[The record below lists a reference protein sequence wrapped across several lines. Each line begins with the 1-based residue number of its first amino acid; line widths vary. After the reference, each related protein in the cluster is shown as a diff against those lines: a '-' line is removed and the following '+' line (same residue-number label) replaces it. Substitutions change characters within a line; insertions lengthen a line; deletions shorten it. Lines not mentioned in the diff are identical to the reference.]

1 MIIKF
6 NKIQDLGDARYA
18 ASCMA
23 EYIGFSMLGE
33 EALPVGS
40 IQEIIGWCAGP
51 KVILEV
57 SDSEIYTIDSWVN
70 TLPIDGIECSIERL
84 EELRN
89 QFPDIQLW
97 IIKENDDSRTLLN
110 NNSTKLVTIRPSIES
125 ARNMNISAIQGISI
139 DCVREVETGRKDY
152 SDWNDFFEELE
163 IF

>member
-23 EYIGFSMLGE
+23 EFIGFSMQGK
-33 EALPVGS
+33 EALSVGS

-57 SDSEIYTIDSWVN
+57 SDSEITTIESWIN
-70 TLPIDGIECSIERL
+70 TLPIDGIECSIERID
-84 EELRN
+84 ELRTH
-89 QFPDIQLW
+89 FADIQHW
-97 IIKENDDSRTLLN
+97 FIIENNQYRKILNEESTTLIP
-110 NNSTKLVTIRPSIES
+110 VMPSLES
-125 ARNMNISAIQGISI
+125 AQNMDISNVKGINI
-139 DCVREVETGRKDY
+139 DCVREVETGKKDY
-152 SDWNDFFEELE
+152 SDWNDFFEEIE

>member
-23 EYIGFSMLGE
+23 EYIGFSMHGE
-33 EALPVGS
+33 EALNVGS

-57 SDSEIYTIDSWVN
+57 SQSEITTIESWIN
-70 TLPIDGIECSIERL
+70 TLPIDGIQCSIERL
-84 EELRN
+84 DELRN
-89 QFPDIQLW
+89 HFADVQHWLIE
-97 IIKENDDSRTLLN
+97 ENDQSLTVLNEESR
-110 NNSTKLVTIRPSIES
+110 KLIPVKPSLES
-125 ARNMNISAIQGISI
+125 AQNMDKTKVQGINI
-139 DCVREVETGRKDY
+139 DCARELETGRKDY

>member
-23 EYIGFSMLGE
+23 EYIGFSMQGE
-33 EALPVGS
+33 SAFPVS
-40 IQEIIGWCAGP
+40 AIQEIIGWCAGP

-57 SDSEIYTIDSWVN
+57 SHAEISEIESWINIIPV
-70 TLPIDGIECSIERL
+70 DGIECSKDRVN
-84 EELRN
+84 ELKDHFN
-89 QFPDIQLW
+89 DIQHWL
-97 IIKENDDSRTLLN
+97 ISNDDKSLSILN
-110 NNSTKLVTIRPSIES
+110 QDSINLVPIIPSLGS
-125 ARNMNISAIQGISI
+125 AKDIDTSQVKGINI
-139 DCVREVETGRKDY
+139 DCIREIETGRKDY